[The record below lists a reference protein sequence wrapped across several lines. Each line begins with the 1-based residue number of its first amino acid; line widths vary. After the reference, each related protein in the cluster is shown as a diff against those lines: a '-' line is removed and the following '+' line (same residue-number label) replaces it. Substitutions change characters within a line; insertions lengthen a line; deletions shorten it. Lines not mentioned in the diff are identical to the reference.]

1 LIKIGTPKNL
11 NKSFYLLLGLKI
23 KMVHYTCTKCQTKIA
38 DTSLDRKKLDQQIW
52 EHFCSFHAEEQELDA
67 LTIFRA
73 YLKTEE

>member
-1 LIKIGTPKNL
+1 
-11 NKSFYLLLGLKI
+11 
-23 KMVHYTCTKCQTKIA
+23 MVYYTCTKCQTKIA

-73 YLKTEE
+73 YLKTQEWYQYFFVLSAENIASDLDVMVY